1 MNLKTKRISS
11 QHVFGYMKYILYPD
25 DYKPQVNKGKRIVSL
40 PEVVGKGYGT
50 FWNWKGRYRAVKGSR
65 ASKKSKT
72 TALWFITNM
81 MKYPD
86 ANTLVVRKT
95 YRTLKDSCFTELK
108 WAIHRLGVDAF
119 WDVKESPLEMTYKPT
134 GQKIYFRGLDDPLK
148 VTSITVDQ
156 GCLCWMWI
164 EEAYEIS
171 SEDDFNM
178 LDESI
183 RGAVPEGSDLFKQI
197 TLTFN
202 PWNEHHWLKKR
213 FFDNP
218 DDETLALTTNY
229 MCNEWLDSADR
240 KVFETMKKQNPRRYR
255 VAGLGDWGIVDGL
268 VYESWKEEAFEIIS
282 KADFLDLDE
291 AEQKAKNYV
300 FKESVKS
307 AFGLDF
313 GYTNDPAALFVGFID
328 TKDKK
333 IYVYDEM
340 YAAGLSN
347 ERIANNVQSMG
358 YGKERII
365 ADSAEPKSIDQ
376 LKGLGLKV
384 KGAEKG
390 KDSVNHGIQ
399 FIQDY
404 EIIIHPRC
412 VNFLTEISNY
422 TWDKD
427 KLGNKLNRPIDD
439 FNHLMDAMRYALEK
453 FIAKGGRWMY

>member
-25 DYKPQVNKGKRIVSL
+25 DYKPQVNKGKRIVTL

-268 VYESWKEEAFEIIS
+268 VYENWKEEAFEIIS

>member
-25 DYKPQVNKGKRIVSL
+25 DYKPQVNRGKKIVSL
-40 PEVVGKGYGT
+40 PEVVGRGYGT

-268 VYESWKEEAFEIIS
+268 VYENWKEEAFEIIS

-404 EIIIHPRC
+404 EIIIHPQC